1 MTQTDPNYGQT
12 SDSRIKD
19 GLDSARAT
27 ASDATA
33 RAGEAIETNPLAVL
47 AGGLALGA
55 IAGALI
61 PRSERERDLLR
72 PVGARIGA
80 TAAAAIAAAK
90 EAGRTELESRGLTR
104 ESARDQAKT
113 LFQNVGQ
120 AATGAATA
128 AARTAKQEATGAEP
142 AATRPDST
150 GGAGDYV
157 PPIEPHHQVVPGE
170 KETSVSSGY

>member
-1 MTQTDPNYGQT
+1 MTQTHNDNGQT

-19 GLDSARAT
+19 GLENARAT

-33 RAGEAIETNPLAVL
+33 RAGEAIEANPLAVL

-61 PRSERERDLLR
+61 PRSEKERELLR

-90 EAGRTELESRGLTR
+90 DAGRTELENRGLTAG
-104 ESARDQAKT
+104 SARDQVKT
-113 LFQNVGQ
+113 LFQNIGQ

-128 AARTAKQEATGAEP
+128 AARSAKQEATGAE
-142 AATRPDST
+142 AEQPDST
-150 GGAGDYV
+150 GGTGDSV
-157 PPIEPHHQVVPGE
+157 PPIEPHHQVVAGDR
-170 KETSVSSGY
+170 ETSFNPSV